1 MIEFY
6 PQIKQ
11 AHILLA
17 LSSGAI
23 FALRGGG
30 SLLGMRW
37 PQWLTVRMTSYV
49 VDTSLLTAAMMLLV
63 ILPGAMYANGWLA
76 TKIALIVVYIV
87 LGILAMRRARTRRAR
102 AICYVAALA
111 VFGFIYTIAR
121 AHHPLGFLYRWLE

>member
-30 SLLGMRW
+30 SLLGMQW
-37 PQWLTVRMTSYV
+37 SQWLTVRMTSYA

-63 ILPGAMYANGWLA
+63 ILPRAMYANGWLA
-76 TKIALIVVYIV
+76 TKIVLIVVYIV
-87 LGILAMRRARTRRAR
+87 LGIFALRRARTRSAR
-102 AICYVAALA
+102 AICYAAALA